1 MRRDELYEVGVV
13 IQRATERG
21 LASELARANLIRG
34 RETRRD
40 PRERVFK
47 SRNRRVE
54 RPSLSTA
61 RRYRR
66 SRGRRGKTRTL
77 RGDRQGLALRRG
89 VLAAALRVGVT
100 LVAPLRGGG
109 GNRRAR
115 TGGRRARGGEQ
126 KRRRRRRAGQVAA
139 QETLARDA
147 PQRRHHRGGEA
158 GAASVTRLGGGE
170 GVNDVA
176 ARFRGKRRLLPPRDD
191 DISRVRPRATRLPSL
206 ARVVVRRD
214 HGPGSFLLGGSR
226 SLPGTGAFGPPR
238 HRHGRSNAQAA
249 VAISAAGPRKGATR
263 TRRRRGP
270 RRQLEGPRTRL
281 ERHYRARASRRGT
294 PVRSVVR
301 ARADERASW
310 HANKR
315 KRVDCPRS

>member
-1 MRRDELYEVGVV
+1 M
-13 IQRATERG
+13 T
-21 LASELARANLIRG
+21 LI
-34 RETRRD
+34 
-40 PRERVFK
+40 
-47 SRNRRVE
+47 
-54 RPSLSTA
+54 
-61 RRYRR
+61 
-66 SRGRRGKTRTL
+66 
-77 RGDRQGLALRRG
+77 
-89 VLAAALRVGVT
+89 
-100 LVAPLRGGG
+100 APLRGGG
-109 GNRRAR
+109 GDRRAR
-115 TGGRRARGGEQ
+115 PGGRRARGGEQ

-158 GAASVTRLGGGE
+158 GAAPVTRLGGGE

-176 ARFRGKRRLLPPRDD
+176 ARFRRKRRLLPPRDD

-270 RRQLEGPRTRL
+270 RRQLEGPTRATL
-281 ERHYRARASRRGT
+281 PRARVPARDARALGCASPRGRREARRGRAHVG
-294 PVRSVVR
+294 PRRHVRGGECR
-301 ARADERASW
+301 G
-310 HANKR
+310 HQR
-315 KRVDCPRS
+315 KRNNNIV